1 MIPGVS
7 AIPGSAPLQLGHDAA
22 NQIFG
27 VCYGF
32 GDQLNV
38 HGRLAQLTYALAV
51 NAMLANENERV
62 CEDIERDC
70 EAASGDAHHELVFFE
85 FIAPLIV
92 YAHVFYS
99 SYMSIPGWP
108 ISGQRER
115 ELIDQVFESDRWG
128 GFHPFIPKFEADF
141 AAFQQCRFGVAAM
154 NGTVTLE
161 ALLEALDIR
170 QGEVIVPAIS
180 FISTATA
187 VSRLGATPVF
197 VDIDDTFNL
206 NPERVRAAIT
216 PETRAMIV
224 VHFGGPMADMDAL
237 MQIAGEEN
245 VLLIEDAAHAH
256 GSEWKGRRAGSLGCA
271 GSFSFQ
277 NGKVMTAGEGGI
289 LVSNDENLMD
299 TAREI
304 VNQGRR
310 KGEGWF
316 AHYSLGTNYRMTAFQ
331 AAVLIAQLERL
342 PEQNCR
348 RARNASI
355 IREELT
361 DCPELHFQ
369 RVAPE
374 ARTHTNYLLTGWI
387 EGHRDRFHR
396 NLTAAGFPCTPFY
409 PHTLQ
414 NNPLYRNGT
423 APCRVTG
430 CPVAEARIRDGFWIP
445 HRALL
450 GDENDARLLAQAM
463 REALR

>member
-1 MIPGVS
+1 M
-7 AIPGSAPLQLGHDAA
+7 LT
-22 NQIFG
+22 
-27 VCYGF
+27 
-32 GDQLNV
+32 DQ
-38 HGRLAQLTYALAV
+38 HQ
-51 NAMLANENERV
+51 RV
-62 CEDIERDC
+62 CEDIERDG
-70 EAASGDAHHELVFFE
+70 EAASGHAHHELVFFE
-85 FIAPLIV
+85 LIAPLIV

-128 GFHPFIPKFEADF
+128 GFHPFIQRFEAEF
-141 AAFQQCRFGVAAM
+141 AGFEQCRFGVAAM

-161 ALLEALDIR
+161 ALLEALNITD
-170 QGEVIVPAIS
+170 GEVIVPAIS

-187 VSRLGATPVF
+187 VSRVGATPVF

-206 NPERVRAAIT
+206 DPERVRTAIT
-216 PETRAMIV
+216 PKTRAIIA

-237 MQIAGEEN
+237 MRIAGEEG
-245 VLLIEDAAHAH
+245 VFLIEDAAHAH

-289 LVSNDENLMD
+289 LVSNDETLMD
-299 TAREI
+299 AAREI

-348 RARNASI
+348 RARNSAI
-355 IREELT
+355 VREVLF

-369 RVAPE
+369 RVPPGA
-374 ARTHTNYLLTGWI
+374 TVHTNYLLTGWI
-387 EGHRDRFHR
+387 DGDRDGFHR
-396 NLTAAGFPCTPFY
+396 RLTAAGFPCTPFY
-409 PHTLQ
+409 PHTLY
-414 NNPLYRNGT
+414 NNPLYRDRT
-423 APCRVTG
+423 APCRVTP
-430 CPVAEARIRDGFWIP
+430 CPVAEARIADGFWIS

-450 GDENDARLLAQAM
+450 GDENDARLLARAV
-463 REALR
+463 REALGR